1 MTKKTIQVLAVLTCA
16 AVWTLVNP
24 LPANA
29 AVGTC
34 NSVAYWTG
42 SIFAATA
49 EVPVRGTSPNCVL
62 GSGNAGNPTRVLQR
76 SLNRCYQQ
84 GLTVDGIY
92 GPRTATAVRNVQRR
106 HGIAVD
112 GIYGP
117 QTSRTMRFA
126 WWSPYGDFITC
137 ARR

>member
-1 MTKKTIQVLAVLTCA
+1 MMKKIVPVLAVLTCT
-16 AVWTLVNP
+16 AVSALVNP
-24 LPANA
+24 LPASA

-34 NSVAYWTG
+34 TGLVYVARPFY
-42 SIFAATA
+42 AAQA
-49 EVPVRGTSPNCVL
+49 RVPARGTSLNCTL
-62 GSGNAGNPTRVLQR
+62 GSGNAGTPTRELQR

-106 HGIAVD
+106 HGITVD

-126 WWSPYGDFITC
+126 WWNSDGTFSGCDP
-137 ARR
+137 R